1 MSEILYKEESFE
13 VMGACFEVYKDK
25 GASFVEPIYHE
36 CLEIEFEI
44 RGIPAV
50 HHPGL
55 ALSYKGRPSKRS
67 YEADFVTHS
76 KILLEV
82 KAQKAIDDS
91 HRAQVINYLKATG
104 LKLGLLVNYG
114 RIGGL
119 EWERIVLSEPAPAPT
134 PGWCAGLHRWR
145 CP

>member
-1 MSEILYKEESFE
+1 MSEILYKAESYA
-13 VMGACFEVYKDK
+13 VMGACFEVYREK
-25 GASFVEPIYHE
+25 GYGFVEPIYHE
-36 CLEIEFEI
+36 CLEIEFELA
-44 RGIPAV
+44 GIPAV

-55 ALSYKGRPSKRS
+55 DLSYKGRPLKRK

-82 KAQKAIDDS
+82 KAVKAPLDDS

-104 LKLGLLVNYG
+104 FKLGLLVNYG

-119 EWERIVLSEPAPAPT
+119 EWERIVLADWLREQIEPPN
-134 PGWCAGLHRWR
+134 LHS
-145 CP
+145 